1 MNLEFDKSFAKNLE
15 KIKDK
20 SIQKKLIKII
30 ELVENANSISEIAN
44 TKKLVGYFSY
54 YRIKLGNYRI
64 GFEKMDE
71 STIRFIIICHRKD
84 IYTKIP

>member
-1 MNLEFDKSFAKNLE
+1 MNLEFDKSFARNLE
-15 KIKDK
+15 KINDK

-54 YRIKLGNYRI
+54 
-64 GFEKMDE
+64 
-71 STIRFIIICHRKD
+71 
-84 IYTKIP
+84 